1 MWVDARQQ
9 DRRVRAINVPRAN
22 AFGACG
28 SSATP
33 HHPPLGGSGER
44 KYGAMPSADII
55 AAGDL
60 TALQDELLVYA
71 HNRAAPGLCARL
83 GRAAGGVVTRLETT
97 AAELRRGGFD
107 GALVIDPARY
117 DRDAPVYEQLPFGG
131 VLQDWVDRQA
141 QHRVAA
147 YLSPSPYVGDG
158 DFGALQA
165 IIDDGVEFCRLCSA
179 AGHPAPGFLVV
190 PVARSWL
197 TTHLDPFVSRLG
209 DAAVPVALMLG
220 DPTDPLG
227 SQAAVEGLVAMVTA
241 LDAVALMRSD
251 LSAIG
256 AVAWGA
262 LMGSI
267 GTLTSSRHFVQP
279 TKRAGG
285 VSGDKT
291 PSVLVEGIVSYV
303 RGSKLEY
310 VEGDG
315 GFLTCHCPVCDG
327 RSLTRFGQTLH
338 AHEAF
343 FHNQHVWQ
351 AIAAKVL
358 GQAAAARPAA
368 WREVCERALDALVEL
383 EARTGVSFPPPG
395 YLRAWS
401 QLA

>member
-1 MWVDARQQ
+1 
-9 DRRVRAINVPRAN
+9 
-22 AFGACG
+22 
-28 SSATP
+28 
-33 HHPPLGGSGER
+33 
-44 KYGAMPSADII
+44 
-55 AAGDL
+55 
-60 TALQDELLVYA
+60 
-71 HNRAAPGLCARL
+71 
-83 GRAAGGVVTRLETT
+83 VTRLETT
-97 AAELRRGGFD
+97 ATELRRGGFD
-107 GALVIDPARY
+107 GALVLDPAKY
-117 DRDAPVYEQLPFGG
+117 DRDAPAHEQLPFGG

-147 YLSPSPYVGDG
+147 YLSPSAYVDDG
-158 DFGALQA
+158 DLGALQA

-197 TTHLDPFVSRLG
+197 TTNLDPLVSRLV

-220 DPTDPLG
+220 DPNDPLG
-227 SQAAVEGLVAMVTA
+227 TQAAIEGLVAIVTA
-241 LDAVALMRSD
+241 LDVVALMRSD

-262 LMGSI
+262 IMGSI

-279 TKRAGG
+279 TRRAGG

-291 PSVLVEGIVSYV
+291 PSVLVETVASYV

-315 GFLTCHCPVCDG
+315 GLLTCNCPVCDG
-327 RSLTRFGQTLH
+327 RSLTRFGQTIY
-338 AHEAF
+338 ASEAF

-351 AIAAKVL
+351 AIAARVL
-358 GQAAAARPAA
+358 GQADAAQPGA
-368 WREVCERALDALVEL
+368 WRAVCELALDALVEL
-383 EARTGVSFPPPG
+383 EVRTGVSFPPPG

>member
-1 MWVDARQQ
+1 VD
-9 DRRVRAINVPRAN
+9 
-22 AFGACG
+22 
-28 SSATP
+28 
-33 HHPPLGGSGER
+33 
-44 KYGAMPSADII
+44 
-55 AAGDL
+55 
-60 TALQDELLVYA
+60 
-71 HNRAAPGLCARL
+71 
-83 GRAAGGVVTRLETT
+83 
-97 AAELRRGGFD
+97 
-107 GALVIDPARY
+107 
-117 DRDAPVYEQLPFGG
+117 
-131 VLQDWVDRQA
+131 
-141 QHRVAA
+141 
-147 YLSPSPYVGDG
+147 DG

-165 IIDDGVEFCRLCSA
+165 VIDNGVEFCRLCSA
-179 AGHPAPGFLVV
+179 AEHLAPGFLVV
-190 PVARSWL
+190 PVARTWL
-197 TTHLDPFVSRLG
+197 TTNLDPFVGRLM

-227 SQAAVEGLVAMVTA
+227 SQAAVEGLVAMVTT

-291 PSVLVEGIVSYV
+291 PSVLVETIASYV

-315 GFLTCHCPVCDG
+315 GFLTCHCPTCDG
-327 RSLTRFGQTLH
+327 RSLTRFGRTLY
-338 AHEAF
+338 APEAL

-351 AIAAKVL
+351 AIAARVL
-358 GQAAAARPAA
+358 GQAEAVQPVA
-368 WREVCERALDALVEL
+368 WRAICERALDALVEL
-383 EARTGVSFPPPG
+383 EARTGVTFPQPA

>member
-1 MWVDARQQ
+1 
-9 DRRVRAINVPRAN
+9 
-22 AFGACG
+22 
-28 SSATP
+28 
-33 HHPPLGGSGER
+33 
-44 KYGAMPSADII
+44 MPSADII
-55 AAGDL
+55 PARGL
-60 TALQDELLVYA
+60 VTLQDELLVYA
-71 HNRAAPGLCARL
+71 HNGADPGLCAQL

-97 AAELRRGGFD
+97 ALELRRGGFD

-117 DRDAPVYEQLPFGG
+117 DRGAPVHEQLPFGG

-141 QHRVAA
+141 QHQVAA
-147 YLSPSPYVGDG
+147 YLSPSPYVDDG
-158 DFGALQA
+158 DLGALQA
-165 IIDDGVEFCRLCSA
+165 IVDDGVEFCRLCSE

-197 TTHLDPFVSRLG
+197 TTHLDPLVGRLV

-241 LDAVALMRSD
+241 LDTVALMRSD

-291 PSVLVEGIVSYV
+291 PSVLVEAIASYI

-315 GFLTCHCPVCDG
+315 GLLTCHCPICDG
-327 RSLTRFGQTLH
+327 RSLTRFGQTLYLP
-338 AHEAF
+338 EAV

-351 AIAAKVL
+351 AIAARVL
-358 GQAAAARPAA
+358 GQAEAAQPVA
-368 WREVCERALDALVEL
+368 WRAVCEQALDALVEL

>member
-1 MWVDARQQ
+1 MSNTVVA
-9 DRRVRAINVPRAN
+9 
-22 AFGACG
+22 GL
-28 SSATP
+28 AT
-33 HHPPLGGSGER
+33 
-44 KYGAMPSADII
+44 
-55 AAGDL
+55 
-60 TALQDELLVYA
+60 LQDEIMVYTHKGA
-71 HNRAAPGLCARL
+71 ESGLCARL
-83 GRAAGGVVTRLETT
+83 AIGAGGVVTRVEST
-97 AAELRRGGFD
+97 AVALRRAGFD

-117 DRDAPVYEQLPFGG
+117 DRDAPPYQQLPFGG

-147 YLSPSPYVGDG
+147 YLSPSPYIDDG
-158 DFGALQA
+158 DSGALQA
-165 IIDDGVEFCRLCSA
+165 IIDEGVEFCRMVSVA
-179 AGHPAPGFLVV
+179 DPQAPGFLVV

-197 TTHLDPFVSRLG
+197 TTGLDELVGRLT

-227 SQAAVEGLVAMVTA
+227 TRAAVEGLVAIVTA
-241 LDAVALMRSD
+241 LDTVALMRSD

-256 AVAWGA
+256 AIAYGA

-291 PSVLVEGIVSYV
+291 PSVLVEAIASYV

-315 GFLTCHCPVCDG
+315 GLLTCHCPVCDG
-327 RSLTRFGQTLH
+327 RSLTRFGQMLYVP
-338 AHEAF
+338 EAL
-343 FHNQHVWQ
+343 FHNQHVWR
-351 AIAAKVL
+351 AIARRVL
-358 GQAAAARPAA
+358 GQAEAERPVGWSAA
-368 WREVCERALDALVEL
+368 CERALDALVEL
-383 EARTGVSFPPPG
+383 EARTGVGFPPPG